1 MITLENITCRFGRT
15 KVALDGINLEITP
28 GHIIGLLGKNGEGKS
43 TLLKIVSGLI
53 FPTTGICCVQN
64 EKSANRAVSFLN
76 QLYFLPEDSRLPDLK
91 VKDYFKMYASFYPT
105 FSKEILENCIRLFD
119 INVLESINK
128 MSMGQKK
135 KVAVTLAL
143 AVNTPVLLMDEP
155 TNGMDIPSKS
165 IFRKLVASWMT
176 PERTVIIST
185 HQARDL
191 ETLIDAVI
199 ILDRHKVAFSCDFE
213 EIGKKLA
220 FCPVGKDEEVLFS
233 DITPAGKIGVIE
245 NKYGEESEIDLEL
258 LFNAVVNNEKEIGRI
273 FS

>member
-1 MITLENITCRFGRT
+1 MITLENVTCRFGRS
-15 KVALDGINLEITP
+15 KIALDEINLKITP

-53 FPTTGICCVQN
+53 FPNTGICCVQN
-64 EKSANRAVSFLN
+64 EKSADRSVSFLN
-76 QLYFLPEDSRLPDLK
+76 QLYFLPEEVHLSDLK
-91 VKDYFKMYASFYPT
+91 VKDYFKIYASFYST
-105 FSKEILENCIRLFD
+105 FSKEILENCIRSFD
-119 INVLESINK
+119 IDVLESINK

-165 IFRKLVASWMT
+165 TFRKLVASWMT

-191 ETLIDAVI
+191 ETLIDAVV
-199 ILDRHKVAFSCDFE
+199 ILDQHKVAFSCNFE

-220 FCPVGKDEEVLFS
+220 FCPVGKGEEVLFS

-258 LFNAVVNNEKEIGRI
+258 LFNAVVNNKEEIERI